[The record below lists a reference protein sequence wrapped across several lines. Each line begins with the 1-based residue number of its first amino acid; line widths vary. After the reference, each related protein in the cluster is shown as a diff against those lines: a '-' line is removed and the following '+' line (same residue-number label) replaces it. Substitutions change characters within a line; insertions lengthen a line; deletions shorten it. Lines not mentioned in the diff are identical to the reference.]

1 MRTGAHELTCRE
13 LVELVTEYLEG
24 AMAGATRTA
33 FEEHLAACEDCTI
46 YLQQMRR
53 TIELTGTLSE
63 ESISPRATARL
74 MEAFRDWRARRASE
88 GPGPG

>member
-24 AMAGATRTA
+24 AMARATRAA
-33 FEEHLAACEDCTI
+33 FEEHLAACEDCSI

-53 TIELTGTLSE
+53 TIELTGTLTE
-63 ESISPRATARL
+63 ESISPAAAADLMRA
-74 MEAFRDWRARRASE
+74 FKDWRTRRAAE
-88 GPGPG
+88 GRGAG

>member
-1 MRTGAHELTCRE
+1 MRTGAHELTCKE

-24 AMAGATRTA
+24 AMTAATRAA
-33 FEEHLAACEDCTI
+33 FEEHLAACEGCTN

-63 ESISPRATARL
+63 ESISPSTRADL
-74 MEAFRDWRARRASE
+74 MRAFRDWRKRREAD
-88 GPGPG
+88 